1 MNEKQSFNL
10 DELMSEL
17 NLKDYMG
24 ESQELDGKLKE
35 IQEKRKDEL
44 RKKLRQK
51 TNNMRNNR
59 SGKILREQ
67 NQINSLKENPLFQN
81 IGNGNED
88 EIKKVIE
95 TMASSFSKD
104 PKQKKNI
111 KKQMEKLVEKI
122 KEPEIL

>member
-111 KKQMEKLVEKI
+111 KKQIEKLVDKI

>member
-24 ESQELDGKLKE
+24 ENQELDGKLKE